1 LPLGNRRTIALDSW
15 TYRLSPQKVILEA
28 TPMKRFASA
37 LLIPL
42 LYVAFAAAQNPPAPP
57 KPAPELKKLDYFT
70 GTWRLTGDMKASPFG
85 PAGKMVGTEHNEW
98 MQGGF
103 FLLSHSDESSPMGK
117 AKGLAIFGYDSDGKA
132 YTYQAYNSMGEAE
145 SARGTLEGN
154 IWTWTNE
161 MKMEGKVIRG
171 RFTVKT
177 TSPTAY
183 DFKFEMAPEGGDW
196 TTVMEGKA
204 TKATTAPPA
213 KK

>member
-1 LPLGNRRTIALDSW
+1 MRFFASRLLIAL
-15 TYRLSPQKVILEA
+15 L
-28 TPMKRFASA
+28 FA
-37 LLIPL
+37 
-42 LYVAFAAAQNPPAPP
+42 VFAAAQNPPAPP
-57 KPAPELKKLDYFT
+57 KPGPELKKLDYFT
-70 GTWRLTGDMKASPFG
+70 GTWRLSGNMQASPFG
-85 PAGKMVGTEHNEW
+85 PAGKFTGTENNQW
-98 MQGGF
+98 MPGGF
-103 FLLSHSDESSPMGK
+103 FLLSHNDESMPGGK
-117 AKGLAIFGYDSDGKA
+117 AKGLAIFGYDKETRA

-154 IWTWTNE
+154 IWAWTSD
-161 MKMEGKVIRG
+161 MKWEGKAIHG

-204 TKATTAPPA
+204 TKATAPPA